1 MEHFY
6 EILWTCVGTLLTGIC
21 TWLAVVITNWLNKKM
36 KDKQAA
42 KILSDITIL
51 IMSVIQE
58 TYQIYVQSLKD
69 QGKFDAEAQSKAK
82 DAAVAKIKSML
93 TVEQRD
99 FIASITGDVEAW
111 ISTKIESAIYQ
122 LKNK

>member
-6 EILWTCVGTLLTGIC
+6 EILWTCVGTLLTGVC

-42 KILSDITIL
+42 KILSDVTTL
-51 IMSVIQE
+51 IMNIIQE

-69 QGKFDAEAQSKAK
+69 QGKFDSEAQSKAK

-99 FIASITGDVEAW
+99 FIASITSDVEAW